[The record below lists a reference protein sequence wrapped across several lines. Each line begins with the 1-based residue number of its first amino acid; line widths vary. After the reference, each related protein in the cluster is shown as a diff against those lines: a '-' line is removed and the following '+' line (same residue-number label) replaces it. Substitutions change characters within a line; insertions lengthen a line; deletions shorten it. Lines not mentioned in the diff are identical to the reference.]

1 MTNKEKIALLKEYR
15 NYLLSLKEYQQQME
29 EEQNKKEEQQT
40 LDKPK
45 VLVLK
50 KKFNGRDM
58 VVA

>member
-1 MTNKEKIALLKEYR
+1 MTNKEKIALLKEYK
-15 NYLLSLKEYQQQME
+15 NYLLSLKEYKQQVE
-29 EEQNKKEEQQT
+29 EVQVKQEEQQT

>member
-1 MTNKEKIALLKEYR
+1 MTNKEKIAILKQYR

-29 EEQNKKEEQQT
+29 DEQVKKEEQQT

-50 KKFNGRDM
+50 KKYGRDM

>member
-1 MTNKEKIALLKEYR
+1 MTNKEKNALLKGYR

-29 EEQNKKEEQQT
+29 EEQIKQEEQI

-50 KKFNGRDM
+50 KKFNGKDM

>member
-1 MTNKEKIALLKEYR
+1 MTNKEKIAILKQYR

-29 EEQNKKEEQQT
+29 DEQVKKEEQQT

-45 VLVLK
+45 VLILK
-50 KKFNGRDM
+50 KKYNGRDM

>member
-1 MTNKEKIALLKEYR
+1 MTNKEKIPLLKEYR
-15 NYLLSLKEYQQQME
+15 NYLLSLKEYQQQLR
-29 EEQNKKEEQQT
+29 EEQIKQEEQQT
-40 LDKPK
+40 LDKQK

>member
-15 NYLLSLKEYQQQME
+15 NYLLSLKEYQQQLE
-29 EEQNKKEEQQT
+29 EEQQT
-40 LDKPK
+40 LNKPK

-50 KKFNGRDM
+50 KNFNGRDM